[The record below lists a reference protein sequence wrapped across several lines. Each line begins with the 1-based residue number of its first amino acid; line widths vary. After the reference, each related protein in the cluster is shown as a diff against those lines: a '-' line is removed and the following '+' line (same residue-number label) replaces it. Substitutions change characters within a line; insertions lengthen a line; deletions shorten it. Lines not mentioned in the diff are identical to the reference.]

1 MPNDCLCKPNFHA
14 CIVCMFFCVTLL
26 VSLVLCTNL
35 VVYDMMQKLFKS
47 LIFHAC
53 ICVRVFVCVT
63 LLVSIVLG
71 ANLVGYDMVQELS
84 KSMNKKSKKLRHESE
99 DSKSY
104 DWWVATMLM
113 TSFTC
118 SYLNLK

>member
-1 MPNDCLCKPNFHA
+1 
-14 CIVCMFFCVTLL
+14 
-26 VSLVLCTNL
+26 
-35 VVYDMMQKLFKS
+35 
-47 LIFHAC
+47 
-53 ICVRVFVCVT
+53 VRVFVCVT

-113 TSFTC
+113 TSFTR